1 MKHKSLAVL
10 AALLLAAL
18 PGLPARAETAGDLTY
33 TVTQEGT
40 VTVTDCDETAQHVT
54 VPETIGGMP
63 VTAIESR
70 AFFGCTALASV
81 QLPEGITQIGPR
93 AFSGCTALTSVQ
105 LPESV
110 TDVGVLCF
118 DGTPWLSAQQG
129 SGLVIAGSV
138 VLDGTAC
145 TGDVVIPD
153 GVRGIAGGAFRNCD
167 GVTSV
172 TLPEG
177 LCTIGKAAFL
187 DCDGLTAVTVPE
199 SVETVRGGAF
209 SLCSRL
215 TRITFRG
222 YGCRILTEPLDLSDI
237 LLRYRAEPDGT
248 EVLGAFDDSAT
259 FMLCNTGGWEFGDT
273 GALYPAFGLYEGV
286 ICGYPGSGARDFAQ
300 RTGYTFVSL
309 AGAAGDIDCDGS
321 VGVLDAVMLQKHLVR
336 VRTYGVRWLPAA
348 DLNADG
354 RVDVLDL
361 TLLKQML
368 L

>member
-1 MKHKSLAVL
+1 M
-10 AALLLAAL
+10 
-18 PGLPARAETAGDLTY
+18 
-33 TVTQEGT
+33 
-40 VTVTDCDETAQHVT
+40 
-54 VPETIGGMP
+54 
-63 VTAIESR
+63 
-70 AFFGCTALASV
+70 
-81 QLPEGITQIGPR
+81 
-93 AFSGCTALTSVQ
+93 
-105 LPESV
+105 
-110 TDVGVLCF
+110 
-118 DGTPWLSAQQG
+118 
-129 SGLVIAGSV
+129 
-138 VLDGTAC
+138 
-145 TGDVVIPD
+145 
-153 GVRGIAGGAFRNCD
+153 
-167 GVTSV
+167 
-172 TLPEG
+172 
-177 LCTIGKAAFL
+177 
-187 DCDGLTAVTVPE
+187 PE

-259 FMLCNTGGWEFGDT
+259 FMLCNAGGWEFGDT

-361 TLLKQML
+361 ALLKQML